1 MSHDRPTSD
10 RQRNCKTRAAI
21 PALSISG
28 ACRGRI
34 GRGRPLVLL
43 PTRLRPSW
51 VGRRCPRRLGRYG
64 ATRRA
69 GIAQRCRARRSM
81 NRPGSQW
88 DPSSHCAGFR
98 SWPTAWTR
106 KTAPDLRIRDEDCRI
121 VVCQAVASVQ
131 VSACRL
137 RRRRWPRPDRRRFD
151 SRTCAWRLRV
161 PRSYCGYELRRAV
174 IVCSRP
180 YRNPVLAGHGQD
192 ARRGAGPA
200 LSRGVSARVCGVSA
214 FGSAVRAGL
223 ERVVR
228 GFWGPNVPTRR

>member
-1 MSHDRPTSD
+1 MPGVTNVGRGVTRVSPRPPDQRPTAKVQDTSGNPGVVHQRRVPWTD
-10 RQRNCKTRAAI
+10 R
-21 PALSISG
+21 S
-28 ACRGRI
+28 
-34 GRGRPLVLL
+34 GRPLVLL

-51 VGRRCPRRLGRYG
+51 VGPRCPRRLGRYG

-106 KTAPDLRIRDEDCRI
+106 KTPPDLRIRDEDRRI

-180 YRNPVLAGHGQD
+180 
-192 ARRGAGPA
+192 
-200 LSRGVSARVCGVSA
+200 
-214 FGSAVRAGL
+214 
-223 ERVVR
+223 
-228 GFWGPNVPTRR
+228 